1 MADSVV
7 VILLCMAFLLGG
19 WMGVIVQKEYGT
31 HSQVESIEEIPHYV
45 RFTILPEEEG
55 QIIMIA
61 AEDMKI
67 VNPKGEFAVQAGVT
81 NNKSQV
87 TFELQ
92 SEKKYY
98 LSTPGKMAITL
109 YPVDSDIQVTFS
121 PLSSDPQ

>member
-1 MADSVV
+1 MCDSAVA
-7 VILLCMAFLLGG
+7 IIICMAFVLGCG
-19 WMGVIVQKEYGT
+19 AGFVIQKEYGT
-31 HSQVESIEEIPHYV
+31 HSQVEPIEEIPHYV

-61 AEDMKI
+61 AEDMKF
-67 VNPKGEFAVQAGVT
+67 VNPKGEFAVQVGVT

-109 YPVDSDIQVTFS
+109 YPVDSDYQVTFS
-121 PLSSDPQ
+121 PL